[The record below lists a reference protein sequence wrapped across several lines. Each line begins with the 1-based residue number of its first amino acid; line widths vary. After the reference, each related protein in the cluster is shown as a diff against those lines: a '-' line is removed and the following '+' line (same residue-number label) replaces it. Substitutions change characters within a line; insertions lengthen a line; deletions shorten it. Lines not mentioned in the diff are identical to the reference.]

1 MVMLVT
7 LAEAKVR
14 LRYNHDEE
22 DGDLT
27 SLIGAASGAVLNYLK
42 VAETYYDDSSG
53 EIPLLLS
60 GGTDVPG
67 PVKTATLYLVGV
79 LARDR
84 DGINAADWE
93 RGYLPNPV
101 VSLLYP
107 LRDPAMT

>member
-1 MVMLVT
+1 MLVT
-7 LAEAKVR
+7 LAEAKER

-27 SLIGAASGAVLNYLK
+27 SLIEAASGAVLNYLK
-42 VAETYYDDSSG
+42 VSETFYADSSG
-53 EIPLLLS
+53 EIPVDS
-60 GGTDVPG
+60 SGTDVPG

-84 DGINAADWE
+84 DGIQAGDWE